1 MAQTVKTSMNQGTIQ
16 RAQGEGSGYGAG
28 ETAGAPGARN
38 QAVLD
43 ALFGHGTDLKGSPI
57 QRGLTVDGFDYSDPS
72 KLKASFINKVTKG
85 AADAGG
91 AGHIGLDAYNLDFQ
105 QTGAASP
112 PNLGTQAATLSEA
125 DGKPANG
132 FVPNPASPGEGSL
145 NPADKPAVAADSQ
158 LATNLQTTLEAD
170 GKAPFVGA
178 GPNTYKDLAAQGQAV
193 ADRLQPPVTD
203 G

>member
-43 ALFGHGTDLKGSPI
+43 ALFGHGTDLAGSPI
-57 QRGLTVDGFDYSDPS
+57 QRGLTVEGFDYSDPS

-91 AGHIGLDAYNLDFQ
+91 AGHIGLDAYDLDFQ
-105 QTGAASP
+105 QTGQASP
-112 PNLGTQAATLSEA
+112 PNLGTQALTA
-125 DGKPANG
+125 DNPPANG

-145 NPADKPAVAADSQ
+145 NPADKPAVGADSV
-158 LATNLQTTLEAD
+158 LATNLATTLEAD

-178 GPNTYKDLAAQGQAV
+178 GPNTYKNLAAQGQAV
-193 ADRLQPPVTD
+193 ADRLQPPATVD